1 MHTYPKAKVNRMSGK
16 RNLHAVITIPM
27 DLREFANNQ
36 KQRKLSLGTRDPVAA
51 KIKLPYVQAKFYEM
65 FDWWTYQKKGLDN
78 IRTEYLYNNKSKI
91 ELVNMIVDLERQL
104 RGKEL

>member
-1 MHTYPKAKVNRMSGK
+1 MHTYPKAKINRMSGK
-16 RNLHAVITIPM
+16 RNLHAVITIPV

-36 KQRKLSLGTRDPVAA
+36 KQRKLSLGTRDPVTA
-51 KIKLPYVQAKFYEM
+51 KIKLPYAQAKFYEM
-65 FDWWTYQKKGLDN
+65 FDMWTYQKQGSDDV
-78 IRTEYLYNNKSKI
+78 RTEYLYDNKGKI